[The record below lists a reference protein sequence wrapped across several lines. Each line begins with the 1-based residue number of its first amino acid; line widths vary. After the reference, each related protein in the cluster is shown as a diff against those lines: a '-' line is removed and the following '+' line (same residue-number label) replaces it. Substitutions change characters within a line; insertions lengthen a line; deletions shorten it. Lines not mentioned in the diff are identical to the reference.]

1 MYKHLNGLIFIV
13 DMLQLSRFEKL
24 HNWNVNQEPA
34 KKNGFWKQR
43 VPIHYWT
50 PPQIL
55 NYALKFVI
63 SKKKTW
69 NLVCE

>member
-34 KKNGFWKQR
+34 KKNGF
-43 VPIHYWT
+43 
-50 PPQIL
+50 
-55 NYALKFVI
+55 
-63 SKKKTW
+63 
-69 NLVCE
+69 